1 MPRMDGLAA
10 TRAFRAWERRE
21 RPPPARR
28 LPIVALSANVFDE
41 QIAECTAASMDG
53 ACCAT
58 VTPANS
64 AATAARA
71 AVTPLHELT
80 TQLTCAVTRAG
91 FLPKPLRLDALRGVL
106 AAHNLA

>member
-41 QIAECTAASMDG
+41 KIAECTAAGMQG
-53 ACCAT
+53 AWRGIILH
-58 VTPANS
+58 
-64 AATAARA
+64 AR
-71 AVTPLHELT
+71 
-80 TQLTCAVTRAG
+80 TQPRRC
-91 FLPKPLRLDALRGVL
+91 
-106 AAHNLA
+106 

>member
-41 QIAECTAASMDG
+41 QIAECTAAGMDG

-58 VTPANS
+58 GTRERCRS
-64 AATAARA
+64 RCHSAARA
-71 AVTPLHELT
+71 DD
-80 TQLTCAVTRAG
+80 C
-91 FLPKPLRLDALRGVL
+91 
-106 AAHNLA
+106 